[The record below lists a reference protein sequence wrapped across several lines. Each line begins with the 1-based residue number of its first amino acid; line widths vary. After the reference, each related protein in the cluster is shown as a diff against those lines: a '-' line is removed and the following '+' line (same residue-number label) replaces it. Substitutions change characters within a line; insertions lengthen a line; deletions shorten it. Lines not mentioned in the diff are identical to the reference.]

1 MGYQEG
7 RSLAICP
14 WGRAPPEFLRRRTR
28 RRHLPLTRRRDPE
41 GKRVGSGPSLQ
52 DGTPLPSVRTGAQA
66 LVHTRGPAAD
76 PGPAALTV
84 GAWLSLSKCGL
95 GSKLTSTATQTRGGH
110 WGRGRWVL
118 STNTHTDTHG
128 TAHARTHAPPRR
140 EHAHAKAPLL
150 ARLAGPL
157 RCGPASQAQGWSA
170 RGGGGKRG
178 EGRSSHSL
186 DLSQQV
192 GSQKGLEGC
201 EGECAQVT
209 DTTHTHTHTRPFRS
223 GLGKDPGLPGGLE
236 AMVLKGVGRLSS
248 ARGLGEEGPGDRMAV
263 MAVTIGEGAWQ
274 LRVLLWLCV
283 HSRPPRWAGTT
294 CSEPCFPVSPA
305 RMATEGPAGQ
315 GASEPMRSHHSGLSQ
330 GPRPAATG
338 LSPAP
343 PAPAG
348 PRMGHTCAQETQTG
362 AAATATGRGVARR
375 GWHSAKPHGGLC
387 GSRSSSQLLV
397 DVSWT

>member
-1 MGYQEG
+1 MRFWVSVEAKPTVAAEG
-7 RSLAICP
+7 SL
-14 WGRAPPEFLRRRTR
+14 WGTRRGGAWPSVRGVGRPPEFLRRRTR

-76 PGPAALTV
+76 PSPAALTA
-84 GAWLSLSKCGL
+84 GAWLSLSKCGP

-110 WGRGRWVL
+110 WGKGRWVL

-201 EGECAQVT
+201 EGWKGVRVSVPRSQT
-209 DTTHTHTHTRPFRS
+209 PHTLTHSHTHGPF
-223 GLGKDPGLPGGLE
+223 
-236 AMVLKGVGRLSS
+236 VLAWGR
-248 ARGLGEEGPGDRMAV
+248 
-263 MAVTIGEGAWQ
+263 T
-274 LRVLLWLCV
+274 
-283 HSRPPRWAGTT
+283 
-294 CSEPCFPVSPA
+294 
-305 RMATEGPAGQ
+305 Q
-315 GASEPMRSHHSGLSQ
+315 GCL
-330 GPRPAATG
+330 AA
-338 LSPAP
+338 L
-343 PAPAG
+343 
-348 PRMGHTCAQETQTG
+348 
-362 AAATATGRGVARR
+362 
-375 GWHSAKPHGGLC
+375 KPWC
-387 GSRSSSQLLV
+387 
-397 DVSWT
+397 